1 NVKQDFSPQEVANR
15 LRTSVP
21 INNPNFTVYINGVEL
36 QPMFHEGR
44 RFPVDIDTKYGKI
57 IGQLI
62 LKDKGVSHRD
72 EGIDC
77 CVKGVMIKK
86 SLFGFEGYKKGENR
100 IVGKI
105 NADFLP
111 FTASRDDFIKDSD
124 EYLLFSDLMRK
135 KVSFVFN
142 LIQDAHRD
150 KEMDQSGE
158 ALIKAAKMFNNAFKN
173 APHLFP
179 KTYSHVTDSHT
190 NSEDLDEIS
199 SSSIITNKSSRKR
212 LIRKKPIIQRGEYK
226 KVHIN
231 PLFEHKVIKRL
242 KTDFGFTFAF
252 TEEGSEGLPSYY
264 VNDTIY
270 VNREHR
276 LYKYY
281 NNDIESE
288 VAHLVRILTAEA
300 ILLLDPL
307 DMRQSYEKQIE
318 LLSAIYVKAKQ
329 YLNQ

>member
-1 NVKQDFSPQEVANR
+1 
-15 LRTSVP
+15 
-21 INNPNFTVYINGVEL
+21 
-36 QPMFHEGR
+36 M
-44 RFPVDIDTKYGKI
+44 
-57 IGQLI
+57 
-62 LKDKGVSHRD
+62 
-72 EGIDC
+72 
-77 CVKGVMIKK
+77 
-86 SLFGFEGYKKGENR
+86 
-100 IVGKI
+100 
-105 NADFLP
+105 
-111 FTASRDDFIKDSD
+111 
-124 EYLLFSDLMRK
+124 
-135 KVSFVFN
+135 
-142 LIQDAHRD
+142 
-150 KEMDQSGE
+150 
-158 ALIKAAKMFNNAFKN
+158 
-173 APHLFP
+173 
-179 KTYSHVTDSHT
+179 
-190 NSEDLDEIS
+190 
-199 SSSIITNKSSRKR
+199 
-212 LIRKKPIIQRGEYK
+212 
-226 KVHIN
+226 
-231 PLFEHKVIKRL
+231 FEHKVIKRL